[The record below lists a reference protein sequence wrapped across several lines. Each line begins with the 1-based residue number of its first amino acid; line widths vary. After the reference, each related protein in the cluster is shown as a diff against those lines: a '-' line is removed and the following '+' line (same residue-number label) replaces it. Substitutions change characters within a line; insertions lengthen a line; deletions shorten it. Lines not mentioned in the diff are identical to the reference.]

1 MCDFRGILFVHIEKV
16 RHRGAYRLLGRVV
29 RCHGDESAKHLE
41 KSAIP
46 EFDDIMMSRE
56 SFIDKG
62 AQVLADRLAPMP
74 VADAQIGDC
83 IRREA
88 IKAFALCLVV
98 DFLPECE

>member
-1 MCDFRGILFVHIEKV
+1 
-16 RHRGAYRLLGRVV
+16 
-29 RCHGDESAKHLE
+29 
-41 KSAIP
+41 
-46 EFDDIMMSRE
+46 MSRE